1 MESFELVEFQNFDI
15 IKKYKTNFNYVNV
28 NNIDLDTSQ
37 DTSHDTSQDICHDT
51 SKIYIAVDDLENKE
65 LKDLKEVFKI
75 DEKIERFIKFN
86 LEKWY
91 IDIKDTYENSK
102 EIWAQFVADFKRSI
116 VSCNGNKIES
126 PYQIMDYFDFKNTE
140 NIENI
145 LMTCTQATLGFAFE
159 VIHYDLKN
167 YEDIHLAELSY
178 QTKND
183 DSNLKINF
191 NIIDEEIKF
200 IIEKKLRIFK
210 IIDGDDYTISI
221 VTILI
226 EFKIGDEFG
235 LLNILYI
242 PV

>member
-1 MESFELVEFQNFDI
+1 MESYEFIDFQNFDI
-15 IKKYKTNFNYVNV
+15 VKKHVTNFSK
-28 NNIDLDTSQ
+28 L
-37 DTSHDTSQDICHDT
+37 
-51 SKIYIAVDDLENKE
+51 SKINKSFIAIDILDDKE
-65 LKDLKEVFKI
+65 LNEIKEVFKI
-75 DEKIERFIKFN
+75 DEKIERLIKFN
-86 LEKWY
+86 LDKWY
-91 IDIKDTYENSK
+91 DDIKKTYESANN
-102 EIWAQFVADFKRSI
+102 IWKQFVADSNRSI
-116 VSCNGNKIES
+116 ISCNGNIIDS
-126 PYQIMDYFDFKNTE
+126 PFRIMDYFDFKNTE

-159 VIHYDLKN
+159 VIHFDLKN
-167 YEDIHLAELSY
+167 YKDIHLAELSY

-183 DSNLKINF
+183 NSNLRINF
-191 NIIDEEIKF
+191 DIKDEEIKF

-210 IIDGDDYTISI
+210 IIDGDDHTISI

>member
-1 MESFELVEFQNFDI
+1 MESFEFIDFQNFDI
-15 IKKYKTNFNYVNV
+15 VKKHITNFSKLS
-28 NNIDLDTSQ
+28 NINKSFIAIDILD
-37 DTSHDTSQDICHDT
+37 D
-51 SKIYIAVDDLENKE
+51 KE
-65 LKDLKEVFKI
+65 LNEIKEVFKI

-91 IDIKDTYENSK
+91 EDIKNTFESAND
-102 EIWAQFVADFKRSI
+102 IWKQFMNDFKRSI
-116 VSCNGNKIES
+116 ILCNGNKIDT
-126 PYQIMDYFDFKNTE
+126 PFRIMDYFDFKNTK

-159 VIHYDLKN
+159 VIHYDLRN
-167 YEDIHLAELSY
+167 YKDIHLAELSY

-191 NIIDEEIKF
+191 DITDEETKF

-210 IIDGDDYTISI
+210 IVDGDDHTISI

-226 EFKIGDEFG
+226 EFKVGDEFG